1 MSGNEKHFRVILT
14 QYYTVCSTVG
24 LAQWAQ
30 ITKTVHT
37 ARLGREFVVMFFWVA
52 RFIFMFMYVLVSG
65 VISLHVLALA

>member
-1 MSGNEKHFRVILT
+1 
-14 QYYTVCSTVG
+14 